1 VRPGDAD
8 ARPWGGYIVLSD
20 EHDHKVK
27 RITVRPGRRTS
38 YQRHL
43 RRAEHWFFLRGRGI
57 ATVEEER
64 REVGAGAT
72 VDVGVGCLHRVE
84 NLGSDDL
91 VFVEVQHGEY
101 FGEDDIIRVADDYG
115 REGG

>member
-1 VRPGDAD
+1 
-8 ARPWGGYIVLSD
+8 
-20 EHDHKVK
+20 
-27 RITVRPGRRTS
+27 
-38 YQRHL
+38 L

-115 REGG
+115 REDG